1 MPVGLVL
8 SVALVILLYCILFL
22 WYLISYSRYTGPE
35 HDERGHI
42 PVKVSVIIP
51 VRNEEQHLHSMFKD
65 LLTQDHQLP
74 DYEVIFVDD
83 HSSDRSVTFIEQF
96 CQEHPAFRILQLP
109 GHVTGKKHAVAA
121 GIEAATGDC
130 IIQTDAD
137 CRLPECFI
145 SGHVRYSAFGA
156 DLVIG
161 PVVVQAGKSIWSRLE
176 ALEHFSLTATGLA
189 AAAAARPVMCSG
201 ANLSYSKDVF
211 RESEAA
217 LLSIPHVSGDDVFLL
232 EKAKKSR
239 RNIQLMSEP
248 GMVVMT
254 SPSAGPLKFLQQRTR
269 WGSKARHY
277 RDPDMV
283 TLSLLVGFTNAM
295 LTGLLVATPFVE
307 GMGWMFLS
315 AWGIK
320 SVVDYLLLREVA
332 VRLEQKHLLGIFPV
346 AALFY
351 YFYVT
356 IAGILSLSGSFAWKG
371 RRHH

>member
-8 SVALVILLYCILFL
+8 SVALVIILYCIPFL

-35 HDERGHI
+35 QDERGHI

-51 VRNEEQHLHSMFKD
+51 VRNEEQHLHSLFKD
-65 LLTQDHQLP
+65 LLTQDHPSP

-83 HSSDRSVTFIEQF
+83 HSSDRSVSYMKQI
-96 CQEHPAFRILQLP
+96 CQEHAIFRFIQLP
-109 GHVTGKKHAVAA
+109 GNVAGKKHAVAA
-121 GIEAATGDC
+121 GVEAAAGDW

-137 CRLPECFI
+137 CRLPKCFI
-145 SGHVRYSAFGA
+145 SGHVRYSASGA

-176 ALEHFSLTATGLA
+176 ALEHFSLTAAGLA
-189 AAAAARPVMCSG
+189 AAAAGRPVMCSG
-201 ANLSYSKDVF
+201 ANLSYSKNLF
-211 RESEAA
+211 RESAAA
-217 LLSIPHVSGDDVFLL
+217 LLSVPHASGDDIFLL
-232 EKAKKSR
+232 EKAKKSQK
-239 RNIQLMSEP
+239 NIQLMSEP
-248 GMVVMT
+248 FMVVMT
-254 SPSAGPLKFLQQRTR
+254 SPSPGPLKFLQQRTR
-269 WGSKARHY
+269 WGSKARYY

-295 LTGLLVATPFVE
+295 LTGLLVATPFIE
-307 GMGWMFLS
+307 RMGWIFLS

-320 SVVDYLLLREVA
+320 SIVDYLLLREVA
-332 VRLEQKHLLGIFPV
+332 ARLEQKHLLGIFPV

-356 IAGILSLSGSFAWKG
+356 LAGILSLSGSFAWKG
-371 RRHH
+371 RSHH